1 MLSNNVHKSTKLYI
15 GERKLTQHEKLEG
28 YVTILKPEEIPRQWY
43 NIQADLPEPLPPPL
57 DPTTC
62 EPINP
67 AMLERIFAKELV
79 KQEVS
84 TTRFVDIPE
93 EVLDAYLGLPRPSPL
108 YRARRLEKHLKTPAH
123 IYFKCENFSPAGSHK
138 TNTALAQAYYNKEQ
152 GIERLA
158 TETGAGQWGT
168 ALALATKLF
177 GLKCR
182 IYMVRTSYDSK
193 PGRKTIAQLYGAE
206 MFPSPSDQTEF
217 GRKLLK
223 QNPKNPGT
231 LGIAISEAIEDTITH
246 DNTRYSLGSVL
257 NHVLMHQT
265 IIGLEAKKQF
275 ESIDVYPDVV
285 CGCIGGG
292 SNYGGFCFPFMM
304 DKFKGKKET
313 EFVACESKAVPHT
326 TRGTYTYDF
335 GDTARMTP
343 LIKMLTIGHEYAC
356 PPVHAGGLRYHG
368 MSPLISYLIHKGYA
382 RSVAYNQVEV
392 FEAAETL
399 AQTEGMITAPE
410 TAHSLKFVIEEA
422 LRCKQSG
429 QKKVIAMNYSGHG
442 LLDLSAYEQ
451 YLAGKLVE
459 YEPEKIEVPAFCAK
473 R

>member
-1 MLSNNVHKSTKLYI
+1 MAQTK
-15 GERKLTQHEKLEG
+15 RKE
-28 YVTILKPEEIPRQWY
+28 YVTILKQDEMPTSWY

-57 DPTTC
+57 DPTTLN
-62 EPINP
+62 PINP

-79 KQEVS
+79 RQEV
-84 TTRFVDIPE
+84 TTERYVKVPD
-93 EVLDAYLGLPRPSPL
+93 EVLDAYLGLPRPTPL
-108 YRARRLEKHLKTPAH
+108 YRAYRLEEFLKTPAQ
-123 IYFKCENFSPAGSHK
+123 IYFKCENFSPTGSHK
-138 TNTALAQAYYNKEQ
+138 TNTALAQAYYNKKQ

-177 GLKCR
+177 GLKCK
-182 IYMVRTSYDSK
+182 IYMVRASYEQK
-193 PGRKTIAQLYGAE
+193 PGRRIIAQIYGAE
-206 MFPSPSDQTEF
+206 MFSSPSDQTNF

-223 QNPKNPGT
+223 ENPNNPGT
-231 LGIAISEAIEDTITH
+231 LGIAITEAVEDTLAH
-246 DNTRYSLGSVL
+246 EDTRYSLGSVL

-275 ESIDVYPDVV
+275 ELLDVQPDVV
-285 CGCIGGG
+285 CGCVGGG

-304 DKFKGKKET
+304 DKLKGKTST

-326 TRGTYTYDF
+326 TRGVYTYDY
-335 GDTARMTP
+335 GDTGKITP

-368 MSPLISYLIHKGYA
+368 MSPLISYLINKEYA
-382 RSVAYNQVEV
+382 KSVAYGQKEI
-392 FEAAETL
+392 FEAAITL

-410 TAHSLKFVIEEA
+410 TAHSLKFVIDEA
-422 LRCKQSG
+422 LRCRKTG

-451 YLAGKLVE
+451 YLAGSLVE
-459 YEPEKIEVPAFCAK
+459 YEPVKIEVPTFNLK